1 MKDKM
6 RCARC
11 GKTFKPARSS
21 QTLCDQCEKQERAAR
36 AAARNTGAATT
47 NSGATHIPPVRI
59 VGPAASLLD
68 PTAAS
73 APTGAPPPDTG
84 LYGAAAIR
92 EEQRREQQRRDEQRR
107 AEARARDEQ
116 HARER
121 AQRQAEP
128 RPHDGVHDHHDR
140 PAPHGVEH
148 GPKRGGKPAAPRG
161 ERPAPAP
168 RPPKAPRPVAPQF
181 ELTDELRQRIEARY
195 LELAQPIEF
204 DGIRTRIATELSVP
218 KSHVKHV
225 VAALRTRMQLPSWWE
240 LQSYTGAET
249 DLERIRMAYLPHLP
263 VPDVGIH
270 KTLAEELN
278 LDPRTVY
285 QGIRRIRAEMR
296 LPQYNAPELH
306 GDAPLG
312 APAQPTETESAAQPN
327 QSAEANQSDQSDQAI
342 GSVASA
348 PRGASGS
355 APDPGAGPEK
365 L

>member
-47 NSGATHIPPVRI
+47 SPGATSIQPVRI

-73 APTGAPPPDTG
+73 AATGTPPPDTG

-92 EEQRREQQRRDEQRR
+92 EEQRREEQRREEQRR

-116 HARER
+116 YARER

-128 RPHDGVHDHHDR
+128 RLHDGAHNLHDR

-148 GPKRGGKPAAPRG
+148 GPKRGGKPTAPRG

-168 RPPKAPRPVAPQF
+168 RPPKAPRPVVPQF

-249 DLERIRMAYLPHLP
+249 DLERIRVAYLPHLP

-306 GDAPLG
+306 GDEPLG
-312 APAQPTETESAAQPN
+312 APAQQTEPESAAQPN
-327 QSAEANQSDQSDQAI
+327 QPNQPNQAI
-342 GSVASA
+342 ASPASA
-348 PRGASGS
+348 PRGATAAAS
-355 APDPGAGPEK
+355 DPGATPE
-365 L
+365 